1 MSQTPSKARPGF
13 FNRKTLAFLLFTLTG
28 LAFVGFFALRVSVLN
43 RIEKTGTARKAIV
56 LYVEPGGIMPARIHL
71 TFFAKDPTL
80 TMEEMGS
87 QFVEE
92 KMYTAT
98 LLAVGNTLPREGDE
112 LEIRYLPDSPQVVM
126 LDKTLTDYLKQWW
139 IWGFAALG
147 LVLILTGAVLGLRK
161 SRA

>member
-1 MSQTPSKARPGF
+1 M
-13 FNRKTLAFLLFTLTG
+13 
-28 LAFVGFFALRVSVLN
+28 GFFALRVSTLN

-56 LYVEPGGIMPARIHL
+56 LFVEPAGIMPARIHL

-80 TMEEMGS
+80 TMEETGS

-92 KMYTAT
+92 KMYTAK

-112 LEIRYLPDSPQVVM
+112 LEIRYLPDSPRVVM
-126 LDKTLTDYLKQWW
+126 LDKTLADYLKEWW
-139 IWGFAALG
+139 IWGAGALG
-147 LVLILTGAVLGLRK
+147 LVLILAGAILLLRK